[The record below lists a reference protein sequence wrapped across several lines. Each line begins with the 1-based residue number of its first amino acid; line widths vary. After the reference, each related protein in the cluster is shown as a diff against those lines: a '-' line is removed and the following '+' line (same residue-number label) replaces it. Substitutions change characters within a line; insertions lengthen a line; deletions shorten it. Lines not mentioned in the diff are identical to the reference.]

1 MRHTDLTPSLASTL
15 GKIAEAATT
24 ARIVVDSGTSVY
36 HAADG
41 TDTIIGGTTGA
52 VTPFVGDTTAPPVPS
67 VPTVTTQ
74 SGAVFITW
82 GGTFADG
89 ADQPADFAYVT
100 AYVDGTARGHLT
112 KAGTVAVGDLA
123 GGVTVSVTLTA
134 SDDAHDEDGKST
146 PNESA
151 ATDAVTVSVA
161 EAVTKA
167 EVIDIG
173 KTLTD
178 AQQEVHDLQQAQ
190 ATQQT
195 AITTAQKAAQD
206 AATAAVQASLDASS
220 AVVLRVDSTR
230 GLVFKNSLI
239 STVLSVTVFAK
250 GQTITDITT
259 LRSAVGSSAYLEWQ
273 WRRVDDSDFG
283 VISSGD
289 PRISADGFTLT
300 VSPADVDVK
309 TVFMCV
315 LNT

>member
-1 MRHTDLTPSLASTL
+1 MQHADLTPTLASTL
-15 GKIAEAATT
+15 GKIAVAATT
-24 ARIVVDSGTSVY
+24 ARIIADSGVAVY
-36 HAADG
+36 HADDG
-41 TDTIIGGTTGA
+41 TDTIVGGPTGA
-52 VTPFVGDTTAPPVPS
+52 VTPFVGDTTPPPVPS
-67 VPTVTTQ
+67 SPLVTSQ
-74 SGAVFITW
+74 SGTVFITW
-82 GGTFADG
+82 DGAFVGG

-100 AYVDGTARGHLT
+100 VYADGVARDHLA
-112 KAGTVAVGDLA
+112 KAGTVTVGDLA
-123 GGVTVSVTLTA
+123 GGSTVTVTLTA
-134 SDDAHDEDGKST
+134 SDDAHDGDGNST

-151 ATDAVTVSVA
+151 ATAGVSVVVA
-161 EAVTKA
+161 DAVTKA
-167 EVIDIG
+167 EVINIG

-206 AATAAVQASLDASS
+206 AATKAVQASLDASS

-289 PRISADGFTLT
+289 PRIGADGFTLT